1 METIG
6 SWHPGIGAKSNLRLR
21 GENSVFGG
29 LQAGFSWLGGGGPY
43 NKDPTIFAAVL
54 LELCRSAERGRKL
67 LCRGVWSEL
76 CGSVC
81 LAESVVGAAEFVEAS
96 FRTASDVEGR
106 LFRRM
111 AFPRGVGS

>member
-1 METIG
+1 MA
-6 SWHPGIGAKSNLRLR
+6 W
-21 GENSVFGG
+21 
-29 LQAGFSWLGGGGPY
+29 GGGPY

-96 FRTASDVEGR
+96 FRTASDVKADCFGEWRFLVVSDPERRQSGQAKRESVEG
-106 LFRRM
+106 
-111 AFPRGVGS
+111 A